1 MQLEAKNIVNCGLR
15 ELRFTDQEG
24 NADSMTFSG
33 YGAVFGN
40 MDAYGD
46 VITQGAFADS
56 LSESEKSGVWPV
68 MLSQHGGLG
77 MDSDSMTPIGVWST
91 LHEDSIGLYVEGSF
105 ADTPRGKEAYTLLKM
120 KPRPAYN
127 GLSIGYYPIEW
138 TNRSKPEEPRRTL
151 TKIKLVEVSLVTFPA
166 NDKARINQVK
176 NTPDKRFIEQ
186 ILCDAGL
193 SRRQAK
199 AVIADGYNAAFSVCD
214 EQSDAGEELKM
225 LIRKNINALRG
236 QKENS

>member
-1 MQLEAKNIVNCGLR
+1 MGLEVKNIFSCGLK
-15 ELRFTDQEG
+15 ELKFAEAEAETGTMQ
-24 NADSMTFSG
+24 FSG

-46 VITQGAFADS
+46 VIEPGAFADS
-56 LSESEKSGVWPV
+56 LIESDKSGVWPV
-68 MLSQHGGLG
+68 MLSQHGGWG

-91 LHEDSIGLYVEGSF
+91 LSEDNIGLYVEGDF
-105 ADTPRGKEAYTLLKM
+105 ADTPRGREAYTLLKM

-151 TKIKLVEVSLVTFPA
+151 TKIKLVEISLVTFPA
-166 NDKARINQVK
+166 NDKARVNQVK
-176 NTPDKRFIEQ
+176 NMPDKRFIEQ

-199 AVIADGYNAAFSVCD
+199 AIIASGYNAAFSVCD
-214 EQSDAGEELKM
+214 EQSDAGEELKH
-225 LIRKNINALRG
+225 LIRKTTNALRG
-236 QKENS
+236 HKEKV